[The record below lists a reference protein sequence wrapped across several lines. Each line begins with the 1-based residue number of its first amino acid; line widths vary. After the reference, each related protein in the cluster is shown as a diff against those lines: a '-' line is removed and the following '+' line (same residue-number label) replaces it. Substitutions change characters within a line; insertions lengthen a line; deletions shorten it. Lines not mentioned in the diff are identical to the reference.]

1 MSSDPTS
8 DDEHPEVI
16 DDGIISEIVRTPI
29 RAAADL
35 EDELEPVADFE
46 ERGPTNREMLE
57 DLLGRVER
65 IEEHLGIHES

>member
-1 MSSDPTS
+1 MSSNPTS

-16 DDGIISEIVRTPI
+16 DGGTFSEIVRTPI

-35 EDELEPVADFE
+35 EDELGPVADLE

-57 DLLGRVER
+57 DLLRRVER
-65 IEEHLGIHES
+65 IEKHLGIHES